1 MVSHYSPTSTGFSFF
16 SLGAWLCR
24 APGMEALVMG
34 TSVPE
39 LDEADCSFTGGCM
52 GHHPIVVVR

>member
-1 MVSHYSPTSTGFSFF
+1 
-16 SLGAWLCR
+16 
-24 APGMEALVMG
+24 MEALVMG
-34 TSVPE
+34 TCVPE